1 MDMFICDLAYDLDW
15 KHNTIVIS
23 IVEFFNALL
32 QELRGLNH
40 SWLSEFISFKREI
53 FLKESQKIDEKIMIA
68 AVTVAAKKLV
78 IGLQR
83 LLASFLMIRDR
94 SN

>member
-40 SWLSEFISFKREI
+40 SWLSEFISFKRVI
-53 FLKESQKIDEKIMIA
+53 FLKIDEKIMIA

>member
-1 MDMFICDLAYDLDW
+1 MDMFICDLVYDLDN
-15 KHNTIVIS
+15 KHNNIVTS
-23 IVEFFNALL
+23 LVEFFNTLL

-40 SWLSEFISFKREI
+40 SWQSEFISFKREI